1 MLRRSGGL
9 NWGHDDDDRHQDR
22 DEEPTE
28 GADQQ
33 ERCWSGVARG
43 SSSVASLPGYQFQ
56 LGQGAKALDHSATAG
71 GSLFSGKAGK
81 DLTRFGQNL
90 ADTSYGTQLQR
101 LLGVSGQGQQALG
114 QQNAT
119 VGQGLNGQLQTRTAS
134 YGGDMNAAGTIGQG
148 DIAAENAKTSALQNL
163 LGTAAYL
170 GGSALGGGCEFA
182 MHAAKRVLALESYLG
197 LVEVGVGLIPAGGG
211 CKEFALQ
218 AAEWAARSATPNDLL
233 AFLQPVFMNIARMLG
248 AGPLIVIDTD
258 VEGLDWEPRLAWQ
271 TMKDAGDER
280 TFDAWVDDIEW
291 AAIFSA
297 DDELDPS
304 GGEATPTPA
313 PSPESSSEPDADGE
327 SSSSS
332 TTISSTPSGLSSTE

>member
-1 MLRRSGGL
+1 MGILDSLLGNSQADAAKRAAADTFAKQQAAGGALRDYGDQYAGSYADL
-9 NWGHDDDDRHQDR
+9 A
-22 DEEPTE
+22 E
-28 GADQQ
+28 GYDPYVDTGYTANSAVQRLLADP
-33 ERCWSGVARG
+33 
-43 SSSVASLPGYQFQ
+43 SSVASLPGYQFQ

-170 GGSALGGGCEFA
+170 GGSALGGGF
-182 MHAAKRVLALESYLG
+182 
-197 LVEVGVGLIPAGGG
+197 GG
-211 CKEFALQ
+211 
-218 AAEWAARSATPNDLL
+218 
-233 AFLQPVFMNIARMLG
+233 
-248 AGPLIVIDTD
+248 
-258 VEGLDWEPRLAWQ
+258 
-271 TMKDAGDER
+271 
-280 TFDAWVDDIEW
+280 
-291 AAIFSA
+291 
-297 DDELDPS
+297 
-304 GGEATPTPA
+304 
-313 PSPESSSEPDADGE
+313 
-327 SSSSS
+327 
-332 TTISSTPSGLSSTE
+332 GLSSFFKGSSATNNPFGGVPNPTFGR